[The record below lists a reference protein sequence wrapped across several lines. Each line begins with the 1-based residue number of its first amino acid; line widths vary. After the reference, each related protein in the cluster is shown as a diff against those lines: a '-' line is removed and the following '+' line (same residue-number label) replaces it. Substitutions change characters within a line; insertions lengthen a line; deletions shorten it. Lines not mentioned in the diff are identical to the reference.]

1 MRLCARTCCF
11 LLVLGVV
18 AWPGY
23 VHSQASAE
31 LPGVQ
36 VTEDHVGPRAL
47 EALTKDSIARNYAE
61 AWRTMAVAMNSN
73 RADLLDASF
82 VGFAKDKL
90 EQAIAEQKKLGIH
103 TRYVDQ
109 GHKVDITF
117 YSPEGLSIE
126 LLDTTRYNLQVLDG
140 DRVVHTEE
148 VTARYVVL
156 MTPTEVRWKV
166 RVLQA
171 VPDSSLTCIP
181 GHSRPTAR
189 LTSADME
196 TKVT

>member
-1 MRLCARTCCF
+1 MKLCARTCCF
-11 LLVLGVV
+11 LLMLGVV
-18 AWPGY
+18 AWPSY
-23 VHSQASAE
+23 VRSQTSPE
-31 LPGVQ
+31 LPVVQ
-36 VTEDHVGPRAL
+36 VTADNVGPRVL
-47 EALTKDSIARNYAE
+47 EPLTKDSIARNYAD
-61 AWRTMAVAMNSN
+61 AWRAIAVAMNSN
-73 RADLLDASF
+73 QADLLDTSF

-90 EQAIAEQKKLGIH
+90 EQVIAEQKKLGIH
-103 TRYVDQ
+103 TCYIDR

-126 LLDTTRYNLQVLDG
+126 LLDTARYNLQVLDG

-171 VPDSSLTCIP
+171 VPDSSLARIP
-181 GHSRPTAR
+181 GRSQPTAR
-189 LTSADME
+189 VGSVVME

>member
-1 MRLCARTCCF
+1 VKPCARTCCF
-11 LLVLGVV
+11 LLVLGVA
-18 AWPGY
+18 AWPSY
-23 VHSQASAE
+23 VRSQTSPE
-31 LPGVQ
+31 LPVVQ
-36 VTEDHVGPRAL
+36 VTADNVGPRVL
-47 EALTKDSIARNYAE
+47 EPLTKDSIAHNYAD
-61 AWRTMAVAMNSN
+61 AWRAMAVAMNTN
-73 RADLLDASF
+73 QADLLDASF

-90 EQAIAEQKKLGIH
+90 EQVIAEQKKLGIH
-103 TRYVDQ
+103 TRYVDR

-126 LLDTTRYNLQVLDG
+126 LLDTARYNLQVLDG

-171 VPDSSLTCIP
+171 APDSSLARIP
-181 GHSRPTAR
+181 GHSQPTAR
-189 LTSADME
+189 LAIVVME
-196 TKVT
+196 MKIT

>member
-1 MRLCARTCCF
+1 
-11 LLVLGVV
+11 
-18 AWPGY
+18 
-23 VHSQASAE
+23 
-31 LPGVQ
+31 
-36 VTEDHVGPRAL
+36 
-47 EALTKDSIARNYAE
+47 
-61 AWRTMAVAMNSN
+61 MNSN
-73 RADLLDASF
+73 QADLLEASF

-117 YSPEGLSIE
+117 YSPEGLSVE
-126 LLDTTRYNLQVLDG
+126 LLDTARYSLQVLDG

-156 MTPTEVRWKV
+156 MTPTQVRWKV

-171 VPDSSLTCIP
+171 VPGSLLTRTTGRC
-181 GHSRPTAR
+181 RPTFD
-189 LTSADME
+189 SG
-196 TKVT
+196 V